1 MSSYVDHVLIADERV
16 LHRGRLSLVPYW
28 GWLLLGVVLAVVV
41 VGLGILAWVFIKVR
55 STELAI
61 TNKRVIAKFGFIRRS
76 TIEINLSKVE
86 SIQVDQSL
94 LGRMFNFGTVIIAG
108 AGSPVAP
115 IANVADPIEFR
126 KKFME
131 ATDQRQ
137 SPESTNPSQ
146 SKS

>member
-1 MSSYVDHVLIADERV
+1 MSSYVDEVLIADERV

-28 GWLLLGVVLAVVV
+28 GWLLLGLVLVVV
-41 VGLGILAWVFIKVR
+41 IVGIGILAWIYIKVR

-61 TNKRVIAKFGFIRRS
+61 TNKRVIAKFGFVRRS

-115 IANVADPIEFR
+115 IANVANPIEFR

-131 ATDQRQ
+131 ATDHRQ
-137 SPESTNPSQ
+137 SEQPDV
-146 SKS
+146 KSSR